1 MKILFRGGAMEVGR
15 SCIEVRSDNSIILL
29 DCGVKLLEEDN
40 NKNNNPEYPVFN
52 KLYPNAVFI
61 SHAHLDHTGALPVLP
76 HMKIN
81 CPIYST
87 PMTQDLTKE
96 LLKDSL
102 KIGLMEHGQVP
113 FNKGDLKKEIRHHK
127 DIEYKNMEQ
136 FRDFEFTYYDA
147 GHIPGS
153 ATIDLNYENGKRI
166 VYTGDTRVSKTRLVN
181 GADLSYCDN
190 DINALIIESTYG
202 GENHPDRELLEKEF
216 LNKVKETVERGG
228 VAIIPVFAVDRSQEI
243 LLMLNEVNWSVP
255 IYFDGLGIKIT
266 KIMLNQNPSY
276 LENHAKL
283 KSAFLSTHKV
293 KEDRKYVIEDLRENG
308 GIIVST
314 AGMLSGGPV
323 LNYIDNFWN
332 DPRSS
337 LILTGYQVKNTAG
350 RILLDTGKFPI
361 GELFIKPKFEVAQYE
376 FSAHADMD
384 ELRTIV
390 KKANPENLI
399 IQHGEEESI
408 MLFKEWA
415 IENGFNT
422 ITPRLG
428 DKLKI

>member
-15 SCIEVRSDNSIILL
+15 SCIEVRADSSNILL
-29 DCGVKLLEEDN
+29 DCGVKLSGD
-40 NKNNNPEYPVFN
+40 NPEYPIFD
-52 KLYPNAVFI
+52 KLYPDAVFI
-61 SHAHLDHTGALPVLP
+61 SHAHLDHAGALPLLS
-76 HMKIN
+76 HMGIN
-81 CPIYST
+81 SPIYST

-113 FNKGDLKKEIRHHK
+113 FNKGDLKKEIQHHK
-127 DIEYKNMEQ
+127 DIEYRNTKQ
-136 FRDFEFTYYDA
+136 FKDFEFTYYDA

-166 VYTGDTRVSKTRLVN
+166 VYTGDTRVSKTKLVN

-216 LNKVKETVERGG
+216 LNKVKETIERGG

-243 LLMLNEVNWSVP
+243 ILMLNKLNWSVP
-255 IYFDGLGIKIT
+255 IYFDGMGVRIT

-276 LENHAKL
+276 LKNHAKL
-283 KSAFLSTHKV
+283 KSAFLNTNIV
-293 KEDRKYVIEDLRENG
+293 KENRKYVMEDLRKNG

-314 AGMLSGGPV
+314 AGMLSGGPI
-323 LNYIDNFWN
+323 LHYIDDFWN
-332 DPRSS
+332 DSRSS
-337 LILTGYQVKNTAG
+337 LILTGYQMKNTIG
-350 RILLDTGKFPI
+350 RILLDTGKLTI
-361 GELFIKPKFEVAQYE
+361 GELYIEPKFEVAHYE

-408 MLFKEWA
+408 TPFKEWA

-422 ITPRLG
+422 FTPQLQ